1 MGFNMKG
8 YYISYDVYRR
18 CEGVK
23 SELRERCRT
32 MKWLLFL
39 FILIPAIEITV
50 LIGSS
55 HVIGLWS
62 TFAMIVFTGV
72 VGVYLAK
79 RQGFKVLGEIQSKL
93 NRGEMPGEAVLD
105 GIFVFVGGI
114 LLVLPGYVTDVLG
127 FICVIPITRAL
138 LKPLIM
144 KWMEWK
150 FRKNSTIIIQK

>member
-1 MGFNMKG
+1 
-8 YYISYDVYRR
+8 
-18 CEGVK
+18 
-23 SELRERCRT
+23 

-93 NRGEMPGEAVLD
+93 NRGEMPGGAVLD
-105 GIFVFVGGI
+105 GIFIFVGGI
-114 LLVLPGYVTDVLG
+114 LLVLPGYVTDIIG
-127 FICVIPITRAL
+127 FVFVIPMTRAL
-138 LKPLIM
+138 LKPFVM
-144 KWMEWK
+144 KWIEWK
-150 FRKNSTIIIQK
+150 FRKNSTIFFCKRMRGMIKGPLIKIW

>member
-1 MGFNMKG
+1 
-8 YYISYDVYRR
+8 
-18 CEGVK
+18 
-23 SELRERCRT
+23 

-39 FILIPAIEITV
+39 LILIPAVEITV

-79 RQGFKVLGEIQSKL
+79 RQGFKVLREIQSKL

-114 LLVLPGYVTDVLG
+114 LLVLPGYVTDVMG
-127 FICVIPITRAL
+127 FIFVVPFTRAL
-138 LKPLIM
+138 LKSLVM

-150 FRKNSTIIIQK
+150 FRKRSTIIIQK

>member
-1 MGFNMKG
+1 
-8 YYISYDVYRR
+8 
-18 CEGVK
+18 
-23 SELRERCRT
+23 

-93 NRGEMPGEAVLD
+93 NRGEILRRSGTGWYFYLCRRYSFGTSCICNGYNRFYLCSPYDEDFVEAICCEVD
-105 GIFVFVGGI
+105 G
-114 LLVLPGYVTDVLG
+114 
-127 FICVIPITRAL
+127 
-138 LKPLIM
+138 
-144 KWMEWK
+144 MEV
-150 FRKNSTIIIQK
+150 

>member
-1 MGFNMKG
+1 
-8 YYISYDVYRR
+8 
-18 CEGVK
+18 
-23 SELRERCRT
+23 

-93 NRGEMPGEAVLD
+93 NRGEMPGAAVLD
-105 GIFVFVGGI
+105 GIFIFVGI
-114 LLVLPGYVTDVLG
+114 LLVLPGYVTDIIGLI
-127 FICVIPITRAL
+127 FVIPMTRAL
-138 LKPLIM
+138 LKPFIM

-150 FRKNSTIIIQK
+150 FRKTQLLLCRNSAWIIAI

>member
-1 MGFNMKG
+1 LLEV
-8 YYISYDVYRR
+8 I
-18 CEGVK
+18 C
-23 SELRERCRT
+23 
-32 MKWLLFL
+32 LLFL
-39 FILIPAIEITV
+39 LILIPAIEITV

-105 GIFVFVGGI
+105 GIFVLVVGI
-114 LLVLPGYVTDVLG
+114 LLVLPGYVTDMLG

-138 LKPLIM
+138 LKPLVM

>member
-1 MGFNMKG
+1 
-8 YYISYDVYRR
+8 
-18 CEGVK
+18 
-23 SELRERCRT
+23 

-39 FILIPAIEITV
+39 LILIPAVEITV

-55 HVIGLWS
+55 HIIGLWS

-72 VGVYLAK
+72 LGVYLAK
-79 RQGFKVLGEIQSKL
+79 RQGFKVLREIQSKL

-114 LLVLPGYVTDVLG
+114 LLVLPGYVTDVMG
-127 FICVIPITRAL
+127 FIFVIPITRAL
-138 LKPLIM
+138 LKPLVM

-150 FRKNSTIIIQK
+150 FRKNSTIIVQK

>member
-1 MGFNMKG
+1 M
-8 YYISYDVYRR
+8 R
-18 CEGVK
+18 
-23 SELRERCRT
+23 
-32 MKWLLFL
+32 WLLFL
-39 FILIPAIEITV
+39 LILIPAIEITV

-62 TFAMIVFTGV
+62 TFAMIIFTGV

-79 RQGFKVLGEIQSKL
+79 RQGFKVLREIQSKL

-114 LLVLPGYVTDVLG
+114 LLVLPGYVTDVMG
-127 FICVIPITRAL
+127 FIFVIPITRAL
-138 LKPLIM
+138 LKPLVM

-150 FRKNSTIIIQK
+150 FRKNSTIIVQK

>member
-1 MGFNMKG
+1 
-8 YYISYDVYRR
+8 
-18 CEGVK
+18 
-23 SELRERCRT
+23 

-138 LKPLIM
+138 LKSLVM

-150 FRKNSTIIIQK
+150 CRKNSTIIIQK

>member
-1 MGFNMKG
+1 MM
-8 YYISYDVYRR
+8 YIGVVRVLKVR
-18 CEGVK
+18 C
-23 SELRERCRT
+23 ERCRT

-93 NRGEMPGEAVLD
+93 NRGNA
-105 GIFVFVGGI
+105 
-114 LLVLPGYVTDVLG
+114 
-127 FICVIPITRAL
+127 R
-138 LKPLIM
+138 
-144 KWMEWK
+144 
-150 FRKNSTIIIQK
+150 

>member
-23 SELRERCRT
+23 SELWERCRT

-138 LKPLIM
+138 LKPLVM

>member
-1 MGFNMKG
+1 
-8 YYISYDVYRR
+8 
-18 CEGVK
+18 
-23 SELRERCRT
+23 

-39 FILIPAIEITV
+39 LILIPAIEITV

-55 HVIGLWS
+55 HIIGLWS

-79 RQGFKVLGEIQSKL
+79 RQGFKVLREIQSKL
-93 NRGEMPGEAVLD
+93 NRGEMPGAAVLD

-114 LLVLPGYVTDVLG
+114 LLVLPGYVTDVMG
-127 FICVIPITRAL
+127 FIFVIPITRAL
-138 LKPLIM
+138 LKPLVM

-150 FRKNSTIIIQK
+150 FRKNATIIVQK

>member
-1 MGFNMKG
+1 
-8 YYISYDVYRR
+8 
-18 CEGVK
+18 
-23 SELRERCRT
+23 

-93 NRGEMPGEAVLD
+93 NRGEMPGAAVLD
-105 GIFVFVGGI
+105 GIFIFVGGYSFSASWI
-114 LLVLPGYVTDVLG
+114 CNGYNRFHLCCPYDEG
-127 FICVIPITRAL
+127 FIEAVCYEVDG
-138 LKPLIM
+138 
-144 KWMEWK
+144 MEV
-150 FRKNSTIIIQK
+150 